1 MPLGS
6 LLVDSF
12 ALALQ
17 VPIGDIDVPGIGR
30 NTVIAVLVQSHI
42 LFAAFIIGAVLIAAT
57 SEYLGMVTKEP
68 KYERFARN
76 LARFVVLLFASGA
89 ALAITFVLALITL
102 FPVFFSYLQNIFFW
116 VFFVEAFMFLG
127 QIIIVYAWYNVW
139 DKLAYRKIIHVVFG
153 FVAGFFGLMAMTM
166 IDAVASYM
174 LTPAEA
180 PVTDVARSF
189 LNQTMVPLNMHRF
202 VGNFSYA
209 GFLIAGWGAWRYLR
223 STREDDREYYDWMG
237 HWGLIWGFGFLI
249 LQPVIGYGYLKM
261 IRESSPEAF
270 NTIMLGDKSWLFLL
284 LMFWIAVMTIASTAY
299 FVHKLRFALR
309 PMDRLRKL
317 AVGALGFTALFS
329 LLNVIP
335 ANASLIPQIGLV
347 FGQGEDTLIPLGG
360 MYPWKYI
367 GLIGLMVVGFFV
379 IGLYL
384 KATASGFHW
393 GRASRWSQMAL
404 LASAVTVVLTMI
416 TMGYTRETARRVDN
430 DPGFLIYNCIT
441 LEQEVVNE
449 NCPAVQDG
457 VNTISGEPVPEG
469 EE

>member
-1 MPLGS
+1 
-6 LLVDSF
+6 
-12 ALALQ
+12 
-17 VPIGDIDVPGIGR
+17 VPIGDLDVPIIGK
-30 NTVIAVLVQSHI
+30 NVVIAVLVQSHI

-57 SEYLGMVTKEP
+57 SEYLGLVTKQP
-68 KYERFARN
+68 RYERFARN

-116 VFFVEAFMFLG
+116 VFLVEAFMFLG

-139 DKLAYRKIIHVVFG
+139 DKLAYRKVVHVTFG
-153 FVAGFFGLMAMTM
+153 MIAGFFGLMAMTM

-180 PVTDVARSF
+180 PATDVARTF

-223 STREDDREYYDWMG
+223 STREEDREYYDWMG

-249 LQPVIGYGYLKM
+249 LQPVIGYGYLKG

-270 NTIMLGDKSWLFLL
+270 DTIMLGDKAWVFLL
-284 LMFWIAVMTIASTAY
+284 LVTEIAFMSIAATAY
-299 FVHKLRFALR
+299 FVHKLRFAQK
-309 PMDRLRKL
+309 PMPMLRKL
-317 AVGALGFTALFS
+317 AVGSLGFTALFTI
-329 LLNVIP
+329 LNIIP
-335 ANASLIPQIGLV
+335 ADASIIPGVIDFAG
-347 FGQGEDTLIPLGG
+347 GEETKIPLGQ

-367 GLIGLMVVGFFV
+367 GLIGLMLVGFFV
-379 IGLYL
+379 VALYL
-384 KATASGFHW
+384 RAAANGFHW
-393 GRASRWSQMAL
+393 GRASRWSQYAL
-404 LASAVTVVLTMI
+404 IGCALAVVTTMM

-430 DPGFLIYNCIT
+430 APGYLIYNCIT
-441 LEQEVVNE
+441 LEQELTPAE
-449 NCPAVQDG
+449 QCPAGD
-457 VNTISGEPVPEG
+457 TIGDAP
-469 EE
+469 

>member
-1 MPLGS
+1 M
-6 LLVDSF
+6 
-12 ALALQ
+12 
-17 VPIGDIDVPGIGR
+17 PIGDLEVPVIGK
-30 NTVIAVLVQSHI
+30 NVVIAVLVQSHI

-57 SEYLGMVTKEP
+57 SEYLGMVTKQP
-68 KYERFARN
+68 RYERFARN

-116 VFFVEAFMFLG
+116 VFLVEAFMFLG

-139 DKLAYRKIIHVVFG
+139 DKLAYRKTLHVVFG
-153 FVAGFFGLMAMTM
+153 MIAGFFGLMAMTM

-180 PVTDVARSF
+180 PATNVARTF

-223 STREDDREYYDWMG
+223 STREEDREYYDWMG

-249 LQPVIGYGYLKM
+249 LQPVIGYGYLKG

-270 NTIMLGDKSWLFLL
+270 ETIMLGDKAWVFNLL
-284 LMFWIAVMTIASTAY
+284 VTEIAFMSIAATAY
-299 FVHKLRFALR
+299 FVHKLRFANK
-309 PMDRLRKL
+309 PMPGLHKM
-317 AVGALGFTALFS
+317 AVGSLGFTALFTV
-329 LLNVIP
+329 LNIIP
-335 ANASLIPQIGLV
+335 ADAQIVPGVLTFAS
-347 FGQGEDTLIPLGG
+347 GEQTQIPLGD

-367 GLIGLMVVGFFV
+367 GLIGLMIVGFFV
-379 IGLYL
+379 VALYL
-384 KATASGFHW
+384 RAAATGFQW
-393 GRASRWSQMAL
+393 GRASRWSQYAL
-404 LASAVTVVLTMI
+404 IGCAVAVVTTMM

-430 DPGFLIYNCIT
+430 QPGYLIYNCVT
-441 LEQEVVNE
+441 LEQELTPAE
-449 NCPAVQDG
+449 TCPAGD
-457 VNTISGEPVPEG
+457 TIGNAP
-469 EE
+469 